1 MSSEFLASKE
11 PRGSG
16 EVTPAPN
23 PAGTCGKPF
32 SRRPAGKR
40 PTGKRTGSWK
50 RFITTGFTVVA
61 VLGGAGLTVAA
72 GSAGTPANAATATGS
87 QVQQPP
93 PGHPGWGGPGGE
105 MAIVHGRAVVAKQG
119 GGYQTIAYQRG
130 AVTTVSMGSITV
142 KSTDGFTQSYAV
154 TGSTIVGAQRG
165 GIGSVTA
172 GDQASVIATVS
183 GKTLT
188 AVHIIDWTQLHHSHP
203 QFGLGP
209 GAHS

>member
-1 MSSEFLASKE
+1 M
-11 PRGSG
+11 
-16 EVTPAPN
+16 
-23 PAGTCGKPF
+23 
-32 SRRPAGKR
+32 
-40 PTGKRTGSWK
+40 
-50 RFITTGFTVVA
+50 A
-61 VLGGAGLTVAA
+61 VLGGAGLTVAG